1 MSTLLNTTVSVG
13 DIAPTFALD
22 VINRDG
28 QVSLDD
34 YRGRSGLFLNVV
46 RGLHCPFCRRHL
58 TQLATTDTSL
68 RENGVETL
76 VVVSTS
82 PERASKYLRY
92 RPSPLTIASDP
103 DTDVHRTYGLPKFAV
118 TEDSDDW
125 PRTLSAGSLS
135 TPLPDPTGEH
145 PDPAPIPDTVR
156 KLNEKDRYEPE
167 PGEVE
172 IDISPAGIMLEGRFM
187 IDRDGIVRWIH
198 VEARDGPQN
207 FAETPTP
214 REVLEAARLLH

>member
-1 MSTLLNTTVSVG
+1 MNESLNGAVTIG
-13 DIAPTFALD
+13 KPAPTFALE
-22 VINRDG
+22 VINRNG

-58 TQLATTDTSL
+58 TQLANTEVNLKQS
-68 RENGVETL
+68 GVETL

-82 PERASKYLRY
+82 PERAGKYLRY

-103 DTDVHRTYGLPKFAV
+103 DTTVHRTYGLPKFAV
-118 TEDSDDW
+118 TEEPDDW
-125 PRTLSAGSLS
+125 PRAISAATLA
-135 TPLPDPTGEH
+135 TPLPDPTGELSELT
-145 PDPAPIPDTVR
+145 PIHETVR
-156 KLNEKDRYEPE
+156 KLNEKDGYETE

-187 IDRDGIVRWIH
+187 IDRDSIVRWIH
-198 VEARDGPQN
+198 VEAREGPQN
-207 FAETPTP
+207 FAETPSP
-214 REVLEAARLLH
+214 REVLEAASLLN

>member
-1 MSTLLNTTVSVG
+1 MNNLSITAIAVG
-13 DIAPTFALD
+13 NIAPTFALD

-28 QVSLDD
+28 QVSLED

-68 RENGVETL
+68 KQAGVETL

-103 DTDVHRTYGLPKFAV
+103 ETDVHRTYGLPKFAV
-118 TEDSDDW
+118 TENSDDW

-135 TPLPDPTGEH
+135 TPLPDPTGEL
-145 PDPAPIPDTVR
+145 PDLAPIPETVR
-156 KLNEKDRYEPE
+156 KLNEKDHYEPE

-172 IDISPAGIMLEGRFM
+172 IDIGPAGIMLEGRFM
-187 IDRDGIVRWIH
+187 IDRDGIVRWLHI
-198 VEARDGPQN
+198 EARDGPQD
-207 FAETPTP
+207 FAGTPTP
-214 REVLEAARLLH
+214 REVLDAARLLN